1 MKPPV
6 FDYLAPTSV
15 DETLEALTRHGWDAK
30 ILAGG
35 QSLVPLLNF
44 RLAEPAVLVDLNGVD
59 ELDYVLAGESGSL
72 RVGAMTRQRT
82 LERDPLVAARAPLL
96 AEAVPWIAHPQIR
109 NRGTVGGSLAHADPA
124 AELPVIAVALDATLK
139 IRSVSGTRTVAAAEF
154 FVGLMTTDLAP
165 EEMLVEIEIPAPA
178 PRSGWAFVEIA
189 RRRGDYAQAGVATVV
204 TLDGSGDVASA
215 RLVYLTA
222 GETPMS
228 ALRAAELLVR
238 NGLTEESIA
247 EAAAVAAHDEIEP
260 TDDIHATAE
269 FKVHLA
275 EVVTRRALAVAHRR
289 ALEAA

>member
-6 FDYLAPTSV
+6 FDYAAPTTV
-15 DETLEALTRHGWDAK
+15 EEALEALTRYGWEAK

-44 RLAEPAVLVDLNGVD
+44 RLAEPAVLVDLNGIE

-82 LERDPLVAARAPLL
+82 LERHPLVAASAPLL

-109 NRGTVGGSLAHADPA
+109 NRGTVGGSLVHADPA

-139 IRSVSGTRTVAAAEF
+139 IRGASGERTVAAGEF
-154 FVGLMTTDLAP
+154 FVGLMTTDLGP
-165 EEMLVEIEIPAPA
+165 EEMLVEIEIPALA
-178 PRSGWAFVEIA
+178 PRSGWAFAEIA
-189 RRRGDYAQAGVATVV
+189 RRKGDYAQAGVATVV
-204 TLDGSGDVASA
+204 TLDETGDVASA

-222 GETPMS
+222 GETPIT
-228 ALRAAELLVR
+228 ARRAADVLVR

-247 EAAAVAAHDEIEP
+247 EAAAVAAHEEIEP

-269 FKVHLA
+269 FKIHLA
-275 EVVTRRALAVAHRR
+275 EVVTRRALAVARRR